1 MATSNL
7 RTIVPSSYPSQFFG
21 NATLTGANY
30 NATAALAATMFS
42 VTFVLSNPASAT
54 LQINAGAV
62 KPLVNPYGIPL
73 PAGGIVAGNT
83 LTVVD
88 SGSAYVVP
96 NLSQYSLLDIL
107 AVAGGTADA
116 LTATFVPA
124 ITTLVNLS
132 PVMVR
137 ASSANVTPTPT
148 FTPNSVSI
156 PPQIIVKGAN
166 QPLTAGDIAG
176 AGHILEL
183 QNDTAINRW
192 VLQNPAT
199 GVNPLLRQNSQSG
212 IYTLVLDDANRHI
225 LHPSIDTTART
236 YTIPANASVP
246 FAIGTLIYFVNQNA
260 AGALSIA
267 ITTDIMRLAGAGTV
281 GTRTLAANGI
291 AQALKL
297 TATEWIISGT
307 GLT

>member
-1 MATSNL
+1 MTTSNL

-21 NATLTGANY
+21 NATLAGSNY
-30 NATAALAATMFS
+30 NATAALASTLFS
-42 VTFVLSNPASAT
+42 VTFVQSNPASAT

-62 KPLVNPYGIPL
+62 KPLVNPYGVAL

-88 SGSAYVVP
+88 SGTAYVVP

-107 AVAGGTADA
+107 ATASGTADA
-116 LTATFVPA
+116 LTAAFVPA
-124 ITTLVNLS
+124 ISTLVALS

-137 ASSANVTPTPT
+137 ATTANLTTTPT
-148 FTPNSVSI
+148 FTPNAGTI
-156 PPQIIVKGAN
+156 APQIIVKGSN
-166 QPLTAGDIAG
+166 KPLTPGDIAG
-176 AGHILEL
+176 VGHILEL
-183 QNDTAINRW
+183 QNDTVTNRW

-199 GVNPLLRQNSQSG
+199 GVNTTIRQNSQSG

-236 YTIPANASVP
+236 YTIPANATVP
-246 FAIGTLIYFVNQNA
+246 YDIGTYLYFVNQNG
-260 AGALSIA
+260 AGVLSIA
-267 ITTDIMRLAGAGTV
+267 ITTDTMRLAGAGTV

-291 AQALKL
+291 AMALKL

-307 GLT
+307 NLT